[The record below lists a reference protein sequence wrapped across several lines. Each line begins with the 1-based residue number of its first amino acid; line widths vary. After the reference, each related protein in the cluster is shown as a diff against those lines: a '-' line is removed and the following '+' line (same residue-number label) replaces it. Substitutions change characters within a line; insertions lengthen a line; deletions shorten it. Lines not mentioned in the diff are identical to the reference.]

1 MVRPHG
7 WLCGIAEPSSGE
19 LSTIVELLEHACLEG
34 VNPHFSECRTVRS
47 VLGYVHSMRKH
58 TRIRELISDATAQ
71 RRCVHSSVRSEAAA
85 LQRRAQEGEELI
97 RVAPG
102 YYAPREYWQDLRPP
116 DRTLHLARAVGMNH
130 PQWVFT
136 GAAAAAAYGLEHQWT
151 VHDGT
156 LAITDAKQNDFCRGS
171 GIRRLYMPVGYMQ
184 PVEVVHGIRV
194 PGVVQ
199 TVLDCARLFE
209 FCNAIPV
216 ADSALARGMK
226 YDELLSGCIGLN
238 GELPKV
244 MRVLNHADG
253 ASENGGESLARATI
267 IEGGYDRPLLQMP
280 FVDPESGRCYRADF
294 VWVLPDGSIV
304 IGEFDGTGKYVDP
317 LMTDRKSI
325 QATVHLERERETALR
340 RAGARMIVRFTYD
353 DVVRRTPLWRKLA
366 QAGVPR
372 SDSVRG

>member
-1 MVRPHG
+1 MLG
-7 WLCGIAEPSSGE
+7 
-19 LSTIVELLEHACLEG
+19 G
-34 VNPHFSECRTVRS
+34 VNPHFSECRTMRS

-216 ADSALARGMK
+216 ADSALARGVK

>member
-1 MVRPHG
+1 M
-7 WLCGIAEPSSGE
+7 
-19 LSTIVELLEHACLEG
+19 
-34 VNPHFSECRTVRS
+34 RS

-216 ADSALARGMK
+216 ADSALARGVK